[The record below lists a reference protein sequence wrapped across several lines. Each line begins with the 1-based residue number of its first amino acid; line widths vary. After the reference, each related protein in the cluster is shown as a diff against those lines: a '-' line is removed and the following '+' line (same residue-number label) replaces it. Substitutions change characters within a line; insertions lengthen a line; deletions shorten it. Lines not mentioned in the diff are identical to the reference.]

1 MKKLR
6 SALALGIAGLLV
18 VWSAA
23 AQSTAPSLVSRA
35 PEHRAK
41 SVCVDTHLSLT
52 FAAVPALGAAGQIRI
67 YDAADNKLVDT
78 IDVGVPPTQQ
88 NYVIGGTPLHA
99 FPVIVDGNTAVIYPH
114 HRTLAYG
121 KTYAVQVDAGALTVG
136 GTPFAGIAGSGG
148 WVFSTKATP
157 PAADADRLVVA
168 ADGTGDFAT
177 VQGAVDF
184 IPENNAKRRTIF
196 LRKGVYREIVSF
208 VAKDNITFLGEDR
221 TQTVVTYANQN
232 SLQPNNAAAAGQQ
245 FNGSSYRRGVFMGF
259 NSTGVVL
266 ANFTVRNTTPSPG
279 GSQAEGVLFKE
290 VRGQAGPN
298 RSQTILTHMNLASH
312 IDTLQITG
320 QGYIE
325 DTYIEGDGDFMW
337 GDGPCYFTRSHFHG
351 LKNGSAFTQPRNP
364 ATHHGFVYVDSTFD
378 AAEGVDR
385 ALLGNGTGASEVALI
400 DCALANV
407 FPPTGWAGRGA
418 ANNAEYH
425 LTRLTDGL
433 PYDTSQW
440 PASVRHFTKEKDA
453 ETIANYRN
461 PTWVLGGWTP
471 TLAPLILAQPVATP
485 VTPVQIMGPVG
496 GTAVTSDHAV
506 KLTVIA
512 AGIPAVSYQ
521 WQHNGT
527 PVKEG
532 LLLGGANTDTLLV
545 TNASAVVAGS
555 YTVTVTNAAGSVTSA
570 PVVVPVRR

>member
-6 SALALGIAGLLV
+6 SVFALGLAGLLFALP
-18 VWSAA
+18 AA
-23 AQSTAPSLVSRA
+23 GQPASPSVASRA
-35 PEHRAK
+35 PDHRAK
-41 SVCVDTHLSLT
+41 GACVDTHLSLT
-52 FAAVPALGAAGQIRI
+52 FAGAPAPGAAGEIRI
-67 YDAADNKLVDT
+67 YDAADRKLVDT
-78 IDVGVPPTQQ
+78 IDVGLPAIQQ
-88 NYVIGGTPLHA
+88 SYLIGGTPLHA
-99 FPVIVDGNTAVIYPH
+99 FPVIVVGNTAVIYPH
-114 HRTLAYG
+114 HHSLAYG
-121 KTYAVQVDAGALTVG
+121 KTYFVQIDAGALTVG
-136 GTPFAGIAGSGG
+136 GAPVAGIVGSDG
-148 WVFSTKATP
+148 WVFSTKAAP
-157 PAADADRLVVA
+157 PAADADRLIVA

-196 LRKGVYREIVSF
+196 LRKGVYTEIVSF
-208 VAKDNITFLGEDR
+208 VGKDNITFLGEDR

-245 FNGSSYRRGVFMGF
+245 FSGSSYRRGVFMGF

-279 GSQAEGVLFKE
+279 GSQAEAVLFKE

-325 DTYIEGDGDFMW
+325 DTTIEGDGDYMW

-407 FPPTGWAGRGA
+407 FPPAGWAGRGA
-418 ANNAEYH
+418 ANNAEHH
-425 LTRLTDGL
+425 LTQLSDGR

-471 TLAPLILAQPVATP
+471 TLAPLILAQPAATSIVP
-485 VTPVQIMGPVG
+485 DGSAKL
-496 GTAVTSDHAV
+496 AVTV
-506 KLTVIA
+506 
-512 AGIPAVSYQ
+512 AGIPAVTYQ
-521 WQHNGT
+521 WQRNGT
-527 PVKEG
+527 PVKDG
-532 LLLGGANTDTLLV
+532 NGTSGATSDTLV
-545 TNASAVVAGS
+545 IANATSAAAGS
-555 YTVTVTNAAGSVTSA
+555 YIVTVTNAVGAVTSA
-570 PVVVPVRR
+570 PVALVVR